1 MDSDAEWTTNEN
13 TIYGN
18 AAMIFLTA
26 AIMSRIES
34 SEVKGDLNLD
44 GACNTADAVL
54 LQKWLLTVPDTEL
67 NNWKNADW
75 NADGILNAVDLN
87 RMKQKLLRS

>member
-26 AIMSRIES
+26 TIMSRIQ
-34 SEVKGDLNLD
+34 SEQLRGDVNAD
-44 GACNTADAVL
+44 GKIDSADVVL

-67 NNWKNADW
+67 KDWKAADF
-75 NADGILNAVDLN
+75 DGDNKLNTIDLCLIK
-87 RMKQKLLRS
+87 RALLN

>member
-1 MDSDAEWTTNEN
+1 
-13 TIYGN
+13 
-18 AAMIFLTA
+18 MIFLTA

-34 SEVKGDLNLD
+34 SAVKGDVNLD

-54 LQKWLLTVPDTEL
+54 LHKWLLTVPNTEL
-67 NNWKNADW
+67 KNWKNADW

-87 RMKQKLLRS
+87 RMKLELLRS